1 MRVIHGPASDSVV
14 LGVTLVDHVVVTVR
28 TLNKASTQKLLKNDG
43 CRLITV
49 HADFDLS
56 CSIFC

>member
-14 LGVTLVDHVVVTVR
+14 LGVSLVDHVVVTVR

-56 CSIFC
+56 CPIFC